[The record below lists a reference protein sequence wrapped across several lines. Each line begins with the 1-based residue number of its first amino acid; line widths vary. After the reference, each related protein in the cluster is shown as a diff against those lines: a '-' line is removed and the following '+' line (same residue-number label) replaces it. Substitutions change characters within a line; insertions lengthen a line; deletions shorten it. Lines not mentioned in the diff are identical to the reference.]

1 MEVGSMAK
9 KRKEMGLKQAS
20 MGLVGGA
27 TILGVGGAVVGAIP
41 GTTAATAGGGIT
53 AAASF
58 LPTIGVAVG
67 AGLTLQQLRKLE
79 KVSKKRK

>member
-1 MEVGSMAK
+1 MAK
-9 KRKEMGLKQAS
+9 KRKEIGLKQAS

-27 TILGVGGAVVGAIP
+27 VILGAGSSVVGAIP

-58 LPTIGVAVG
+58 MPVMGTALG
-67 AGLTLQQLRKLE
+67 AGLTIRELKKLQ
-79 KVSKKRK
+79 KVSKKHRR